1 MAGTKRRG
9 DVASLIF
16 IYLWP
21 PSELYTVTLIDYALI
36 HHENKKN
43 SKKKNSP
50 LWQRIETEWS
60 IWLRS
65 AIVLSTL
72 FDHKVENEP
81 WLII

>member
-21 PSELYTVTLIDYALI
+21 PSDLYTVTLIDYALI

-43 SKKKNSP
+43 SKKNHNSP
-50 LWQRIETEWS
+50 
-60 IWLRS
+60 
-65 AIVLSTL
+65 
-72 FDHKVENEP
+72 
-81 WLII
+81 

>member
-21 PSELYTVTLIDYALI
+21 PSDLYTVTLIDYALI

-43 SKKKNSP
+43 SKKKNTT
-50 LWQRIETEWS
+50 RHN
-60 IWLRS
+60 
-65 AIVLSTL
+65 
-72 FDHKVENEP
+72 DKG
-81 WLII
+81 

>member
-21 PSELYTVTLIDYALI
+21 PSDLYTGTSIDYALI

-43 SKKKNSP
+43 SKKKTQ
-50 LWQRIETEWS
+50 L
-60 IWLRS
+60 
-65 AIVLSTL
+65 AIMTKDRNRMVNLA
-72 FDHKVENEP
+72 
-81 WLII
+81 